1 MLINKTMEIK
11 VFIIIVTYNAMKWLD
26 KCLQSIDCSSIK
38 TNVVIID
45 NASTDETVKH
55 IRNNYPKVHLIANE
69 KNRGFGQANNQ
80 GIEFAYKNRAT
91 NFFLLNQDAYIHE
104 DTVEKLV
111 AVQNENDIALVS
123 PIHLNGRGESLDYN
137 FYRKTIINED
147 NIEFVSDAILG
158 KEKDYYSVFK
168 INAAAWMLSRRC
180 VEKIGGFDPIYF
192 HYGEDGNYCQRLKY
206 HNEQC
211 VFVPCA
217 YIQHD
222 RIRQGNMTVYKKN
235 HTIMQLLYAYT
246 DVNYSPWRVRLSK
259 LTMHGSH
266 FKRSLYALFT
276 FHFKDLGTIVGGY
289 IEFFKKIPFI
299 KHSLTVNRKQGAAWL
314 DLEYKD

>member
-1 MLINKTMEIK
+1 METK

-38 TNVVIID
+38 THVVVID

-55 IRNNYPKVHLIANE
+55 IRNNYPKVHLITNE

-123 PIHLNGRGESLDYN
+123 PIHLNGSGESLDYN

-158 KEKDYYSVFK
+158 KE
-168 INAAAWMLSRRC
+168 
-180 VEKIGGFDPIYF
+180 
-192 HYGEDGNYCQRLKY
+192 NYCQRLKY
-206 HNEQC
+206 HKEQC
-211 VFVPCA
+211 VFVPFA

-246 DVNYSPWRVRLSK
+246 DVNNSPWRVNLSK

-266 FKRSLYALFT
+266 LKRSFYALFR

-289 IEFFKKIPFI
+289 IEFFKKISFI

-314 DLEYKD
+314 DLE